1 MTLQLQK
8 RELAIVGLA
17 VAALLAVW
25 LAGRALWGE
34 AALVIVVLLGFA
46 LVLAAVGELYRRMVR
61 FHEARSEDYRQ
72 VEALFSLFAML
83 DLNAPLPPMREWAS
97 SPDLV
102 SAILARIKAR
112 KPELVLE
119 LGSGV
124 STLVAAYALRAQGT
138 GRLIALEHDQQ
149 VAASTTRRLAEH
161 QLSTVATVAHAPL
174 EPADVHGRQQLWY
187 NQEPLR
193 DLGDID
199 LLIVDGP
206 PGVDGE
212 LARYPALPLLMDR
225 LSPDAEIIVD
235 DGDRDEERRTVALW
249 LEQFDG
255 ITAERL
261 PTENGAFILRRSGA
275 AG

>member
-17 VAALLAVW
+17 VAGLLAIW

-46 LVLAAVGELYRRMVR
+46 LVLLAIGELHRRMVH
-61 FHEARSEDYRQ
+61 FHEVRGEDYRQ
-72 VEALFSLFAML
+72 VEALFSLFALL
-83 DLNAPLPPMREWAS
+83 DLKAPLPPMREWAS
-97 SPDLV
+97 SPDLLT
-102 SAILARIKAR
+102 AILARIKAR

-124 STLVAAYALRAQGT
+124 STLVAAYALQAQGA
-138 GRLIALEHDQQ
+138 GRLLALEHDEQ
-149 VAASTTRRLAEH
+149 VAATTTRLLAEH
-161 QLSTVATVAHAPL
+161 QLTAVATVAHAPL
-174 EPADVHGRQQLWY
+174 EPVVVQGRERLWY
-187 NQEPLR
+187 AREPLQ
-193 DLGDID
+193 DIGAID

-225 LSPDAEIIVD
+225 LSADAVIIVD

-255 ITAERL
+255 ITAEQL
-261 PTENGAFILRRSGA
+261 PTENGAFILRRSTGA
-275 AG
+275 S